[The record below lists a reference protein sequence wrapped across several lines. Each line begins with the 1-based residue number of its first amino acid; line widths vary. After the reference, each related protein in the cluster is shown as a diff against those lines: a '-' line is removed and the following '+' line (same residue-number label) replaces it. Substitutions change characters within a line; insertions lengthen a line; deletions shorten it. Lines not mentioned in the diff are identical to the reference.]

1 MPIPKK
7 GEKKKDYI
15 SRCIPEVIGEGKP
28 PKEAAGKCYGMF
40 DYYKGKKGKKGKNGK
55 KKKGKKNE
63 SMKVPT
69 FSEFIKNS

>member
-1 MPIPKK
+1 MPKPTK
-7 GEKKKDYI
+7 GEKKQHYI

-40 DYYKGKKGKKGKNGK
+40 DYYKGKKGKK

-69 FSEFIKNS
+69 FSEFIKGG